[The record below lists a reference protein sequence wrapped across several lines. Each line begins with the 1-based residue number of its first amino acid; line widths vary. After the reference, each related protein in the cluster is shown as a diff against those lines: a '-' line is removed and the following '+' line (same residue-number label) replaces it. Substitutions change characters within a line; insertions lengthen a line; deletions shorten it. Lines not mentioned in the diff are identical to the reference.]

1 MINPQYNINNQ
12 YYQKQYQNQKPQLN
26 IVFKTNQGI
35 RQNFHFYYGTTINQ
49 VLITYLNKIGRSDL
63 INKQSNEIYFTYN
76 STKINFNDKRKIE
89 DAFNNTNPII
99 EVHYTEAMYKTLNIN
114 NSRNNRNNF
123 FANIRKT
130 NTIDLNSNNIP
141 NPSFNESENDK
152 LKRQLYEEKNKNS
165 KLINENKILK
175 KQISALNDKIK
186 KLEEMQINQD
196 KLKFNKFNKSIKQ
209 NDFLVHKMKPSEQ
222 LLNIKFI
229 TSGTNG
235 LISYQLICKNTE
247 LFVRLE
253 ERFYNDFP
261 QFKEYDLFFKN
272 NNKKIKRFKTLEEN
286 NIKDNDV
293 INIFINNN

>member
-1 MINPQYNINNQ
+1 MINPQYNNNNQ
-12 YYQKQYQNQKPQLN
+12 YYQNHYQNQNPQLN
-26 IVFKTNQGI
+26 IIFKTPQGI
-35 RQNFHFYYGTTINQ
+35 RQNFRFYYGTTINQ

-76 STKINFNDKRKIE
+76 STKINFNDKSKIE
-89 DAFNNTNPII
+89 QIFNNTNPVI
-99 EVHYTEAMYKTLNIN
+99 EVHYTETMNRTLTIN
-114 NSRNNRNNF
+114 NSRNNRNNL

-130 NTIDLNSNNIP
+130 NTIDFSNNIP
-141 NPSFNESENDK
+141 NTNYNESENDK
-152 LKRQLYEEKNKNS
+152 LKRKLHEEKSKNL

-175 KQISALNDKIK
+175 KQINALNDKIK

-196 KLKFNKFNKSIKQ
+196 KLKFNKFNNSIKQ

-222 LLNIKFI
+222 LLNVTFI

-235 LISYQLICKNTE
+235 LINYQLICKNTE

-261 QFKEYDLFFKN
+261 QFKEYDLCFKN
-272 NNKKIKRFKTLEEN
+272 NKKKIKRFKTLEEN
-286 NIKDNDV
+286 NIKDKDV

>member
-1 MINPQYNINNQ
+1 MINPQYNNNNQ
-12 YYQKQYQNQKPQLN
+12 YYQNHYQNQNPQLN
-26 IVFKTNQGI
+26 IIFKTPQGI
-35 RQNFHFYYGTTINQ
+35 RQNFRFYYGTKINQ

-76 STKINFNDKRKIE
+76 STKLNFNDKREIE
-89 DAFNNTNPII
+89 QIFNNTNPVI
-99 EVHYTEAMYKTLNIN
+99 EVHYTETMNRTLTIN
-114 NSRNNRNNF
+114 NSRNNRNNL
-123 FANIRKT
+123 FANIRKS
-130 NTIDLNSNNIP
+130 NTFDFSNNIP
-141 NPSFNESENDK
+141 NTNYNESENDK
-152 LKRQLYEEKNKNS
+152 LKRQLNEEKNKNM

-175 KQISALNDKIK
+175 KQINALNDKIK

-196 KLKFNKFNKSIKQ
+196 KLIFNKFNKSIKQ

-222 LLNIKFI
+222 LLNVTFI

-235 LISYQLICKNTE
+235 LINYQLICKNTE

-286 NIKDNDV
+286 NIKNKDV

>member
-12 YYQKQYQNQKPQLN
+12 YYQNQYQNQKPQLN
-26 IVFKTNQGI
+26 IIFKTTQGI
-35 RQNFHFYYGTTINQ
+35 RQNFRFYYGTTINQ

-89 DAFNNTNPII
+89 QIFNNTNPVI
-99 EVHYTEAMYKTLNIN
+99 EVHYTETMNRTLTIN
-114 NSRNNRNNF
+114 NSRNNRNNL
-123 FANIRKT
+123 FANKRKS
-130 NTIDLNSNNIP
+130 NTFDFSNNIP
-141 NPSFNESENDK
+141 NTNYNESENDK
-152 LKRQLYEEKNKNS
+152 LKRQLNEEKNKNM

-175 KQISALNDKIK
+175 KQINALNDKIK

-196 KLKFNKFNKSIKQ
+196 KLKFNKSIKQ

-222 LLNIKFI
+222 LLNVTFI

-235 LISYQLICKNTE
+235 LINYQLICKNTE

-286 NIKDNDV
+286 NIKDKDV

>member
-1 MINPQYNINNQ
+1 MINPQYNNNNQ
-12 YYQKQYQNQKPQLN
+12 YYQNHYQNQNPQLN
-26 IVFKTNQGI
+26 IIFKTPQGI
-35 RQNFHFYYGTTINQ
+35 RQNFRFYYGTTINQ

-89 DAFNNTNPII
+89 QIFNNTNPVI
-99 EVHYTEAMYKTLNIN
+99 EVHYTETMNRTLTIN
-114 NSRNNRNNF
+114 NSRNNRNNL
-123 FANIRKT
+123 FANIRKS
-130 NTIDLNSNNIP
+130 NTFDFSNNIP
-141 NPSFNESENDK
+141 NSNYNESENDK
-152 LKRQLYEEKNKNS
+152 LKRQLNEEKNKNM

-175 KQISALNDKIK
+175 KQINALNDKIK

-196 KLKFNKFNKSIKQ
+196 KLKFNKFNNSIKQ

-222 LLNIKFI
+222 LLNVTFI

-235 LISYQLICKNTE
+235 LINYQLICKNTE

-261 QFKEYDLFFKN
+261 QFKEYDLCFKN
-272 NNKKIKRFKTLEEN
+272 NKKKIKRFKTLEEN
-286 NIKDNDV
+286 NIKDKDV

>member
-1 MINPQYNINNQ
+1 MINPQYNNNNQ
-12 YYQKQYQNQKPQLN
+12 YYQNHYQNQNPQLN
-26 IVFKTNQGI
+26 IIFKTPQGI
-35 RQNFHFYYGTTINQ
+35 RKNFRFYYGTTINQ

-89 DAFNNTNPII
+89 QIFNNTNPVI
-99 EVHYTEAMYKTLNIN
+99 EVHYTETMNRTLTIN
-114 NSRNNRNNF
+114 NSRNNRNNL
-123 FANIRKT
+123 FANIRKS
-130 NTIDLNSNNIP
+130 NTFDFSNNIP
-141 NPSFNESENDK
+141 NTNYNESENDK
-152 LKRQLYEEKNKNS
+152 LKRQLNEEKNKNM

-175 KQISALNDKIK
+175 KQINALNDKIK

-196 KLKFNKFNKSIKQ
+196 KLKFNKSIKQ
-209 NDFLVHKMKPSEQ
+209 NDFLLHKMKPSEQ
-222 LLNIKFI
+222 LLNVTFI

-235 LISYQLICKNTE
+235 LINYQLICKNTE

-261 QFKEYDLFFKN
+261 QFKEYDLCFKN
-272 NNKKIKRFKTLEEN
+272 NKKKIKRFKTLEEN
-286 NIKDNDV
+286 NIKDKDV

>member
-1 MINPQYNINNQ
+1 MINPQYNNNNQ
-12 YYQKQYQNQKPQLN
+12 YYQNHYQNQNPQLN
-26 IVFKTNQGI
+26 IIFKTPQGI
-35 RQNFHFYYGTTINQ
+35 RQNFRFYYGTTINQ

-89 DAFNNTNPII
+89 QIFNNTNPVI
-99 EVHYTEAMYKTLNIN
+99 EVHYTETMNRTLTIN
-114 NSRNNRNNF
+114 NSRNNRNNL
-123 FANIRKT
+123 FANIRKS
-130 NTIDLNSNNIP
+130 NTFDFSNNIP
-141 NPSFNESENDK
+141 NSNYNESENDK
-152 LKRQLYEEKNKNS
+152 LKRQLNEEKNKNM

-175 KQISALNDKIK
+175 KQINALNDKIK

-196 KLKFNKFNKSIKQ
+196 KLKFNKFNNSIKQ
-209 NDFLVHKMKPSEQ
+209 NDFLLHEMKPSEQ
-222 LLNIKFI
+222 LLNVTFI

-235 LISYQLICKNTE
+235 LINYQLICKNTE

-261 QFKEYDLFFKN
+261 QFKEYDLCFKN
-272 NNKKIKRFKTLEEN
+272 NKKKIKRFKTLEEN
-286 NIKDNDV
+286 NIKDKDV

>member
-1 MINPQYNINNQ
+1 MINPQYNNNNQ
-12 YYQKQYQNQKPQLN
+12 YYQNHYQNQNPQLN
-26 IVFKTNQGI
+26 IIFKTPQGI
-35 RQNFHFYYGTTINQ
+35 RQNFRFYYGTTINK

-89 DAFNNTNPII
+89 QIFNNTNPVI
-99 EVHYTEAMYKTLNIN
+99 EVHYTETMNRTLTIN
-114 NSRNNRNNF
+114 NSRNNRNNL

-130 NTIDLNSNNIP
+130 NTIDFSNNIP
-141 NPSFNESENDK
+141 NTNYNESENDK
-152 LKRQLYEEKNKNS
+152 LKRQLNEEKNKNM

-175 KQISALNDKIK
+175 KQINALNDKIK

-196 KLKFNKFNKSIKQ
+196 KLKFNKFNNSIKQ

-222 LLNIKFI
+222 LLNVTFI
-229 TSGTNG
+229 TSVTNG

-286 NIKDNDV
+286 NIKNKDV

>member
-1 MINPQYNINNQ
+1 MINPQYNNNNQ
-12 YYQKQYQNQKPQLN
+12 YYQNPYQNQNPQLN
-26 IVFKTNQGI
+26 IIFKTPQGI
-35 RQNFHFYYGTTINQ
+35 RQNFRFYYGTTINQ

-89 DAFNNTNPII
+89 QIFNNTNPVI
-99 EVHYTEAMYKTLNIN
+99 EVHYTETMNRTLTIN
-114 NSRNNRNNF
+114 NSRNNRNNL

-130 NTIDLNSNNIP
+130 NTIDFSNNIP
-141 NPSFNESENDK
+141 NTNYNESENDK
-152 LKRQLYEEKNKNS
+152 LKRQLNEEKNKNM

-175 KQISALNDKIK
+175 KQINALNDKIK

-196 KLKFNKFNKSIKQ
+196 KLKFNKFNNSIKQ
-209 NDFLVHKMKPSEQ
+209 NDFLLHEMKPSEQ
-222 LLNIKFI
+222 LLNVTFI

-235 LISYQLICKNTE
+235 LINYQLICKNTE

-286 NIKDNDV
+286 NIKDKDV

>member
-1 MINPQYNINNQ
+1 MINPQYNNNNQ
-12 YYQKQYQNQKPQLN
+12 YYQNHYQNQNPQLN
-26 IVFKTNQGI
+26 IIFKTPQGI
-35 RQNFHFYYGTTINQ
+35 RQNFRFYYGTTINQ

-89 DAFNNTNPII
+89 QIFNNTNPVI
-99 EVHYTEAMYKTLNIN
+99 EVHYTETMNRTLTIN
-114 NSRNNRNNF
+114 NSRNNRNNL

-130 NTIDLNSNNIP
+130 NTIDFSNNIP
-141 NPSFNESENDK
+141 NTNYNESENDK
-152 LKRQLYEEKNKNS
+152 LKRKLHEEKSKNL

-175 KQISALNDKIK
+175 KQINALNDKIK

-196 KLKFNKFNKSIKQ
+196 KLKFNKFNNSIKQ

-222 LLNIKFI
+222 LLNVTFI

-235 LISYQLICKNTE
+235 LINYQLICKNTE

-261 QFKEYDLFFKN
+261 QFKEYDLCFKN
-272 NNKKIKRFKTLEEN
+272 NKKKIKRFKTLEEN
-286 NIKDNDV
+286 NIKDKDV

>member
-1 MINPQYNINNQ
+1 MINPQYNNNNQ
-12 YYQKQYQNQKPQLN
+12 YYQNHYQNQNPQLN
-26 IVFKTNQGI
+26 IIFKTPQGI
-35 RQNFHFYYGTTINQ
+35 RQNFRFYYGTTINQ

-89 DAFNNTNPII
+89 QIFNNTNPVI
-99 EVHYTEAMYKTLNIN
+99 EVHYTETMNRTLTIN
-114 NSRNNRNNF
+114 NSRNNRNNL

-130 NTIDLNSNNIP
+130 NTIDFSNNIP
-141 NPSFNESENDK
+141 NTNYNESENDK
-152 LKRQLYEEKNKNS
+152 LKRQLNEEKNKNM

-175 KQISALNDKIK
+175 KQINALNDKIK

-196 KLKFNKFNKSIKQ
+196 KLKFNKFNNSIKQ

-222 LLNIKFI
+222 LLNVTFI

-235 LISYQLICKNTE
+235 LINYQLICKNTE

-261 QFKEYDLFFKN
+261 QFKEYDLCFKN
-272 NNKKIKRFKTLEEN
+272 NKKKIKRFKTLEEN
-286 NIKDNDV
+286 NIKDKDV

>member
-1 MINPQYNINNQ
+1 MINPQYNNNNQ
-12 YYQKQYQNQKPQLN
+12 YYQNHYQNQNPQLN
-26 IVFKTNQGI
+26 IIFKTPQGI
-35 RQNFHFYYGTTINQ
+35 RQNFRFYYGTTINQ

-76 STKINFNDKRKIE
+76 STKINSNDKRKIE
-89 DAFNNTNPII
+89 QIFNNTNPVI
-99 EVHYTEAMYKTLNIN
+99 EVHYTETMNRTLTIN
-114 NSRNNRNNF
+114 NSRNNRNNL

-130 NTIDLNSNNIP
+130 NTIDFSNNIP
-141 NPSFNESENDK
+141 NTNYNESENDK
-152 LKRQLYEEKNKNS
+152 LKRQLNEEKNKNM

-175 KQISALNDKIK
+175 KQINALNDKIK

-196 KLKFNKFNKSIKQ
+196 KLKFNKFNNSIKQ

-222 LLNIKFI
+222 LLNVTFI

-235 LISYQLICKNTE
+235 LINYQLICKNTE

-286 NIKDNDV
+286 NIKDKDV

>member
-12 YYQKQYQNQKPQLN
+12 YYQKQYQNQKSQLN

>member
-286 NIKDNDV
+286 NIKSNDV
-293 INIFINNN
+293 TSLFVVE